1 MEEEI
6 LSLKFMKRSVSV
18 EYLIFAILFECNFK
32 WKSLKTKVSYSAGRR
47 DSQRKWFTVS
57 RGWLEV
63 RKAESISLPLPPVQ
77 ALFPWIAAWGESF
90 QKFLATDPSRLRT
103 RDPFRCG
110 VHQEDYRAPANVW
123 GSCLSDYL
131 AACLFYHSSHR
142 TLAVAIC
149 ARGSENAKCFLSLTP
164 FSLLKWIS
172 AEVAAMWKLVTR
184 RIWSKGRSSR

>member
-1 MEEEI
+1 MKTKNKAITRPVSWLIWACLCDNYYNFILMEEEI

-32 WKSLKTKVSYSAGRR
+32 WKRLKTKVSYSAGRR

-57 RGWLEV
+57 RGLVEV

-131 AACLFYHSSHR
+131 AACLCFT
-142 TLAVAIC
+142 TLVI
-149 ARGSENAKCFLSLTP
+149 G
-164 FSLLKWIS
+164 LL
-172 AEVAAMWKLVTR
+172 
-184 RIWSKGRSSR
+184 RSQFVPEDLKMRSVSCP